1 MGSLRIRERLKELE
15 KTTPHY
21 DRLVEEFIRNDLM
34 CFQRLYL
41 KDKEISNLILMG
53 DFLTDTIFQ
62 DRSGEN
68 MITKEEFLKKY
79 ETIVNMSDY
88 DLAES
93 MGLEPEYAS
102 LIVPNMVIIRNFI
115 EIFRRKHCGSPVF
128 LFWMELPMI
137 MRKKTNI

>member
-68 MITKEEFLKKY
+68 MITKEEFLNR
-79 ETIVNMSDY
+79 NM
-88 DLAES
+88 
-93 MGLEPEYAS
+93 
-102 LIVPNMVIIRNFI
+102 
-115 EIFRRKHCGSPVF
+115 
-128 LFWMELPMI
+128 LP
-137 MRKKTNI
+137 